1 VTPRVGW
8 TDVKPAHRGPLLAA
22 LVAAGVYVVGLSS
35 LPPGLLMLVKPV
47 PVAILAWLVFTE
59 RPDVYG
65 RRLVAGLVLSA
76 VGDALLATDEHF
88 LAGLSA
94 FLAAHLAYAFAF
106 LSDERRLRAE
116 RMLPFVVWIVA
127 ARVYLQPN
135 LYTMA
140 GPVTVYMVA
149 IGLMM
154 WRAAARVGRKGAPT
168 PAEWSALAGAVLFGL
183 SDTVLAVNRFRA
195 ALPLADYVVILL
207 YWAGQYGIARS
218 ALDEPSPE
226 WRRPVV
232 NPGTIG
238 GAPGSRRS
246 S

>member
-1 VTPRVGW
+1 MPLAGW
-8 TDVKPAHRGPLLAA
+8 RSVKPAERGPLL
-22 LVAAGVYVVGLSS
+22 VAAVAASLYVIGLWV

-47 PVAILAWLVFTE
+47 PVAILAWLVFTQ

-65 RRLVAGLVLSA
+65 RRIDVGLALSA
-76 VGDALLATDEHF
+76 VGDLLLATGEHF
-88 LAGLSA
+88 VAGLLA
-94 FLAAHLAYAFAF
+94 FLVAHLAYTFAL
-106 LSDERRLRAE
+106 LSDERRLRLE
-116 RMLPFVVWIVA
+116 RALPFVVWILA

-135 LYTMA
+135 LYSMA
-140 GPVTVYMVA
+140 GPVTVYMLA

-168 PAEWSALAGAVLFGL
+168 PAEWSGLAGAVLFGL
-183 SDTVLAVNRFRA
+183 SDTILAVNRFRTP
-195 ALPLADYVVILL
+195 LPFADVLVMVL

-218 ALDEPSPE
+218 ALDERSPE

>member
-1 VTPRVGW
+1 MRPRAGW
-8 TDVKPAHRGPLLAA
+8 AAVRPAHRGPLLVA
-22 LVAAGVYVVGLSS
+22 LAAAGVYVVGLSS
-35 LPPGLLMLVKPV
+35 LPPALLMLVKPL
-47 PVAILAWLVFTE
+47 PVAILAWLVFIE

-65 RRLVAGLVLSA
+65 RRTVAGLVLSA
-76 VGDALLATDEHF
+76 VGDALLVTDAHF
-88 LAGLSA
+88 LAGLAA
-94 FLAAHLAYAFAF
+94 FLVAHLAYTFAF

-116 RMLPFVVWIVA
+116 RALPFVVWLLA
-127 ARVYLQPN
+127 ARLYLQPN
-135 LYTMA
+135 LYGMS
-140 GPVTVYMVA
+140 GPVTVYMLA
-149 IGLMM
+149 IGVMM

-168 PAEWSALAGAVLFGL
+168 PAEWSALAGAALFGL
-183 SDTVLAVNRFRA
+183 SDTILAINRFRVP
-195 ALPLADYVVILL
+195 LPRADDLVILL

-226 WRRPVV
+226 WRRPMV